1 MAEVLLAVGF
11 SLSTGALILF
21 AVLGLIRVPLASRR
35 VLRRMSSPDC
45 LGQIREK
52 NCEYCSTVCPLAYRC
67 ALIAMDEYISR
78 NPGLL
83 SSQDPSEQV

>member
-11 SLSTGALILF
+11 SLSTGALIVF
-21 AVLGLIRVPLASRR
+21 AVFGLIRVPPVSRR
-35 VLRRMSSPDC
+35 VLRRRSSPDC

-67 ALIAMDEYISR
+67 ALIAMDEYIRR
-78 NPGLL
+78 NPGLI
-83 SSQDPSEQV
+83 SSQDPSEQL